1 MSELKPI
8 PRALRKRPVQSG
20 YDVVATDKGWF
31 GVSQGR
37 KNPDAVLQECKGLY
51 TKLEELE
58 LLTPND
64 VYYRE
69 HGTLQIAS
77 EPSDKEDED
86 ETPEEETVDPDNVE
100 TETNEESE
108 ESTEVESDD
117 EQTETQDEPE
127 EDKSAKTTDVPE
139 EKSESASDKPEE
151 KSKPELEP
159 LETLEA
165 IDEKVLANYPAE
177 TVKAFAKDLDLGEF
191 PNRKQATA
199 AILDF
204 VKG

>member
-8 PRALRKRPVQSG
+8 PRALRKRPAQAG

-31 GVSQGR
+31 GVAQGR
-37 KNPDAVLQECKGLY
+37 KNSDAILHECKDLY

-69 HGTLQIAS
+69 HSTLQIVS
-77 EPSDKEDED
+77 EALEAPDED
-86 ETPEEETVDPDNVE
+86 ETPEVPEEVE
-100 TETNEESE
+100 TETTDESDE
-108 ESTEVESDD
+108 ATEVESDD
-117 EQTETQDEPE
+117 EKVETQDEPE
-127 EDKSAKTTDVPE
+127 EDKSAETTDVPQE
-139 EKSESASDKPEE
+139 EPASEKPTE
-151 KSKPELEP
+151 KPELEP
-159 LETLEA
+159 LETLET

-191 PNRKQATA
+191 SNRKLATA